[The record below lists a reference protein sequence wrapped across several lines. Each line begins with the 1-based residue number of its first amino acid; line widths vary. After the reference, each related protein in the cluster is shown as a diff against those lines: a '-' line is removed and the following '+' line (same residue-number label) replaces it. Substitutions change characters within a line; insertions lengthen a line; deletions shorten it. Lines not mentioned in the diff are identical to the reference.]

1 MSSQAQFWALV
12 KHDLKGQKNRKVQL
26 SRQWR
31 LAYAVGIALVI
42 VIATTYAA
50 VQTHIN
56 LMDVWLFSFVLAFMT
71 FGVAT
76 RMIVNEW
83 KNGTSGWWLTLPVS
97 RAHLVGAKFTASFIR
112 SVGNI
117 AIVYVCVG
125 LLGMYTMLLQGQW
138 SSHVVTAFLVSG
150 LKWDA
155 LLVLVIPLVIACG
168 ILFGALRESR
178 LKPALPLLW
187 VTYGLFW
194 WMLSSHD
201 GHFLHIGQ
209 STADHALS
217 APASIW
223 IPVVASWVLAY
234 CLVRFSSYLLD
245 RQLAL

>member
-1 MSSQAQFWALV
+1 MSSRGEFWALV

-31 LAYAVGIALVI
+31 LAYAVGVALVI
-42 VIATTYAA
+42 VIVTTYAA
-50 VQTHIN
+50 VQTHID

-76 RMIVNEW
+76 RMMMNEW

-97 RAHLVGAKFTASFIR
+97 RTHLVGAKFVASFIR
-112 SVGNI
+112 NVGNI

-125 LLGMYTMLLQGQW
+125 LLGLYTMLLQDQW
-138 SSHVVTAFLVSG
+138 SSHLVTAYLLNG

-155 LLVLVIPLVIACG
+155 LLVLVSPILIACG

-178 LKPALPLLW
+178 LKPAIPLLW
-187 VTYGLFW
+187 VVYGLFW
-194 WMLSSHD
+194 WMLSSHH
-201 GHFLHIGQ
+201 GHYLHIDQ
-209 STADHALS
+209 STADHAFS
-217 APASIW
+217 APASICVP
-223 IPVVASWVLAY
+223 IFASWVLAY
-234 CLVRFSSYLLD
+234 GVIRFSSYLLD